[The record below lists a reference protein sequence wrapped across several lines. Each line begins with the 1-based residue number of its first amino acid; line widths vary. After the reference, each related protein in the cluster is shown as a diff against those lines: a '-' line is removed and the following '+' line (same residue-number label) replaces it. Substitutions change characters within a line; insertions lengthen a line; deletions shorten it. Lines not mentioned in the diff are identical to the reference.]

1 MANIFC
7 FKQTPFLMARDSSSS
22 APVKERYEGYI
33 IDLVDAVTEAAD
45 LNYTLHDNYEDLFQG
60 LIDNKIDL
68 VVADLTMTTE
78 RAEIIDFSI
87 PFMTVGLSIL
97 TKKPSI
103 KDPAPFSFLSP
114 FSVSIWLS
122 ILLAYVAVSC
132 LLTLVS
138 RLV

>member
-1 MANIFC
+1 
-7 FKQTPFLMARDSSSS
+7 MARDSSSS

-45 LNYTLHDNYEDLFQG
+45 LNFTLHESNYEDLFQG

-68 VVADLTMTTE
+68 VVADMTMTTE

-132 LLTLVS
+132 LLSLVS
-138 RLV
+138 RLVTP

>member
-1 MANIFC
+1 
-7 FKQTPFLMARDSSSS
+7 MARDSSSS

-132 LLTLVS
+132 LLSLVS
-138 RLV
+138 RLVTP